1 MKIKEIVKQILKE
14 ESDNFEW
21 LDDYGIVPEKN
32 AVPKGDV
39 LLGWV
44 KKVLKDKKSYTNKDY
59 IVGKEKSVTNDYYY
73 IAEKPNYTRDRLSYF
88 IYETEE
94 NFNLNYIKELILDAS
109 LPLREDSTVALEYE
123 KLFDDMKELFVV

>member
-32 AVPKGDV
+32 AIPKDDV
-39 LLGWV
+39 LLGLV
-44 KKVLKDKKSYTNKDY
+44 GKVLKGKKSYSNKDY
-59 IVGKEKSVTNDYYY
+59 IVGKEEGHGGEFYY
-73 IAEKPNYTRDRLSYF
+73 IAEKVNSREGLSYF
-88 IYETEE
+88 IYETEGD
-94 NFNLNYIKELILDAS
+94 FNLNHIKELILDAS

>member
-32 AVPKGDV
+32 AIPEGDV
-39 LLGWV
+39 LLGLV
-44 KKVLKDKKSYTNKDY
+44 GKVLKGKKSYSNKDY
-59 IVGKEKSVTNDYYY
+59 IVGKNKGTVDDFYY
-73 IAEKPNYTRDRLSYF
+73 IAEKVNSSEGLSYF
-88 IYETEE
+88 VYEIGED
-94 NFNLNYIKELILDAS
+94 FNLNHIKELILDAS
-109 LPLREDSTVALEYE
+109 LKSRENSTVTLEYE